1 MYRIYIA
8 EDDPGIAEG
17 ISKTLLSWNFET
29 RVTQDFRRLAEEV
42 QQFSPHLILMDI
54 LLPYRSGYSFCSEI
68 RKNSKVPIIFLSSA
82 ADNMNIVMAME
93 MGGDDFI
100 AKPFSPEVLTAKIS
114 AMLRRAYDF
123 TVTPPLPSCR
133 GAALNTDAC
142 SLTYQNAQG
151 EVDELPLT
159 KNEYRIL
166 YTLLSAKGSVVS
178 RERLMERLWETD
190 TFIDDNTLT
199 VNIGRLRK
207 KLDAVGLADFIVTKV
222 GIGYM
227 IGEKENL

>member
-8 EDDPGIAEG
+8 EDDPGIADMLV
-17 ISKTLLSWNFET
+17 KTLAAWGFET
-29 RVTQDFRRLAEEV
+29 RVTENFRCVTEEV
-42 QQFSPHLILMDI
+42 MRFSPHLVLMDI
-54 LLPYRSGYSFCSEI
+54 LLPFRSGYYYCREI
-68 RKNSKVPIIFLSSA
+68 RKNAQMPIIFLSSA

-114 AMLRRAYDF
+114 AMLRRSYDF
-123 TVTPPLPSCR
+123 VVKPPLPVCR

-142 SLTYQNAQG
+142 TLDCTDAAG
-151 EVDELPLT
+151 ETTVIPLT

-166 YTLLSAKGSVVS
+166 YTLYAAKGSVVT

-190 TFIDDNTLT
+190 TFVDDNTLN

-207 KLDAVGLADFIVTKV
+207 KLDAAGLDGFIVTKV
-222 GIGYM
+222 GIGYL
-227 IGEKENL
+227 IP